1 MVGCGLIGG
10 ELGIRGVEATQ
21 VGALAVFGRGL
32 GSQSVVDI
40 ALGEGDGFTS
50 LQRLTGQL
58 IEPGQRVSRRV
69 RLDVARYR
77 DG

>member
-1 MVGCGLIGG
+1 MRS
-10 ELGIRGVEATQ
+10 ELGIRGVDGYQ
-21 VGALAVFGRGL
+21 VGAISVFGCGL

-40 ALGEGDGFTS
+40 TLCEGDGFTS

-58 IEPGQRVSRRV
+58 IEPGQRVIRRV
-69 RLDVARYR
+69 RLDVAHYR

>member
-1 MVGCGLIGG
+1 MGR
-10 ELGIRGVEATQ
+10 ELGIRDVEGYQ
-21 VGALAVFGRGL
+21 VGAMAVFGRGL

-40 ALGEGDGFTS
+40 TLGEGDGFTT
-50 LQRLTGQL
+50 LHRLTGQL

-77 DG
+77 HG